1 MKAEETVVIKFVC
14 AAALVCSIALAPASA
29 QKFKLPLADPA
40 KAAPA
45 EKATMLDGIFHDYWE
60 MEMKRSPE
68 WASELGDKRYNDQI
82 SDYSIKAE
90 NEHVARMEDLLMQL
104 AAIDPAGLDEMH
116 ATSRELLM
124 RKCTQALE
132 AAEFKEWELSVNQL
146 DGIYNEY
153 PELVRQ
159 LSFNTVADYD
169 QWIARLHKIPHAFDQ
184 VTENLTLGMHEHRT
198 PPAYLVEKAL
208 QQVDA
213 LGDQDESDSPLAEP
227 LKHFPD
233 SISKAEQQR
242 ITDAMLTV
250 IDKEVLP
257 AYIRFS
263 RFLEVSYIPACRKQP
278 GIAALPDGKRYYEF
292 LVKRETTTDL
302 TPAQIHQI
310 GLDEVQRDEAQ
321 MLAIAQ
327 KLGYKDLKSFQ
338 TAVKNDPKLHPASP
352 EALKA
357 AYEGYIAAM
366 QKKLPELFGRLPKA
380 RLEVVAI
387 PDYRAQNS
395 AQAYYEQGTPDLSRP
410 GRVTVNLWK
419 AKERS
424 LADVEAISYH
434 EGIPGHHLQIS
445 LAQEATG
452 LPVFRQQDHYTAY
465 VEGWALYAE
474 HLGKDVGFYQDPYS
488 DYGRLEADIWR
499 AIRLVVDTGVH
510 SQGWT
515 RDQMVEYFR
524 QHSSI
529 DETNIQTEVD
539 RYIAWPGQ
547 ALAYKVG
554 QRKFLELRDRAQ
566 KSLGDGFDLKAFHD
580 QLLSSGAL
588 PLDLVEARTNAW
600 IAAQQKAK

>member
-1 MKAEETVVIKFVC
+1 MKSVC
-14 AAALVCSIALAPASA
+14 AAVLALSFALVPATA

-40 KAAPA
+40 KATPA
-45 EKATMLDGIFHDYWE
+45 EKSKMLDGIFHDYWE
-60 MEMKRSPE
+60 QELKHNPE
-68 WASELGDKRYNDQI
+68 WASELGDKRYNDQV
-82 SDYSIKAE
+82 SDYSVKTE
-90 NEHVARMEDLLMQL
+90 NERLARMEDLLMQL
-104 AAIDPAGLDEMH
+104 AAIDPTGVDEVH

-132 AAEFKEWELSVNQL
+132 GAGFREWELSVNQL

-159 LSFNTVADYD
+159 LSFNTVEDYD

-184 VTENLTLGMHEHRT
+184 VTENLTLGMNEHRT

-208 QQVDA
+208 KQVDE

-227 LKHFPD
+227 LKHFPAT
-233 SISKAEQQR
+233 ISKADQER
-242 ITDAMLTV
+242 ITDEMLTV

-278 GIAALPDGKRYYEF
+278 GISALPDGKQYYAF
-292 LVKRETTTDL
+292 LVRRETTTDL
-302 TPAQIHQI
+302 TPEQIHQI
-310 GLDEVQRDEAQ
+310 GLDEVKRDEEQ

-338 TAVKNDPKLHPASP
+338 AAIKADPKLHPASP

-357 AYEGYIAAM
+357 AYEGYINGM
-366 QKKLPELFGRLPKA
+366 EQKLPTLFGRLPKA
-380 RLEVVAI
+380 KLEVVAI
-387 PDYRAQNS
+387 PDYRAQNA
-395 AQAYYEQGTPDLSRP
+395 AQAYYEQGSPDFSRP
-410 GRVTVNLWK
+410 GRVTVNLWN
-419 AKERS
+419 AKDRS

-445 LAQEATG
+445 LAQEMTG
-452 LPVFRQQDHYTAY
+452 VPEFRKQDSYTAF
-465 VEGWALYAE
+465 VEGWALYSE
-474 HLGKDVGFYQDPYS
+474 QLGKDVGFYQDPYS

-510 SQGWT
+510 SEGWT
-515 RDQMVEYFR
+515 RDQMVDYFR
-524 QHSSI
+524 QHSGI

-554 QRKFLELRDRAQ
+554 QRKFLELRAKAQ
-566 KSLGDGFDLKAFHD
+566 NALGAQFDLKAFHD
-580 QLLSSGAL
+580 QLLGSGAL
-588 PLDLVEARTNAW
+588 PLDLVEAHTDAW
-600 IAAQQKAK
+600 ISAQKKAAARSAAQ